1 MGRSAMVPG
10 RISGSC
16 FESKGGGFSGF
27 GFMVDEAGRLYKLY
41 MEAIFVD

>member
-16 FESKGGGFSGF
+16 FESKGGGFSWF
-27 GFMVDEAGRLYKLY
+27 GSMIVEAGRLHKLY
-41 MEAIFVD
+41 VEATFVD